1 MRYKQSEHINL
12 SDEGDDLDNIVESS
26 EVFDAND
33 DKYLSQKSQP
43 EPVGFQ
49 HHCCLVHL
57 TNSMYFTESIY
68 EYIPVLCRL
77 LNKSIIRVEQ
87 PDVAL
92 DEEEDVSTS
101 RISPPYIVRF
111 FLAKNLHIY
120 SF

>member
-1 MRYKQSEHINL
+1 M
-12 SDEGDDLDNIVESS
+12 SDTFRS

-33 DKYLSQKSQP
+33 DKYLSQKSKP

-49 HHCCLVHL
+49 HHCCLGHL
-57 TNSMYFTESIY
+57 TNSMYFTECNY

-101 RISPPYIVRF
+101 SISQQSVICFFGKELAYIQ
-111 FLAKNLHIY
+111 LLKK
-120 SF
+120 